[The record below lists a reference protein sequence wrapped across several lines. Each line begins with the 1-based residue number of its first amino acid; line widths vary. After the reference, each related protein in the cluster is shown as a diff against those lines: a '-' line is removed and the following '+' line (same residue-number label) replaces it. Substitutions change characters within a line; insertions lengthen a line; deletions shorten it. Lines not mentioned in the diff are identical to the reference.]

1 MTEFAAEGEAA
12 VATAGPGRR
21 VDASKL
27 LVGVAAALVGLMVVT
42 QLRLE
47 HIVPP
52 PSSTSRLLTLL
63 KAADERQTRLQ
74 AEVTQLHQE
83 LAQKLTAEAAAK
95 RLSQELTQAEI
106 LAGTVPVTGPGI
118 IIRWSNGTAPAAF
131 QIQDID
137 LLLLVNELR
146 AAGANAI
153 AINGQRIT
161 GQSEIR
167 NAANYIL
174 INNSQQ
180 AAPFTIEAIGPVS
193 TMVQAIELPGGLMD
207 QSVSEGRT
215 MKITTARSLT
225 LPSAVLTTPQYGRSA
240 VGGAGR

>member
-1 MTEFAAEGEAA
+1 MGGEAR
-12 VATAGPGRR
+12 VATAGTKTRL
-21 VDASKL
+21 DAPKIM
-27 LVGVAAALVGLMVVT
+27 VGLAALLVGLMVVT
-42 QLRLE
+42 QARLQ
-47 HIVPP
+47 HILPP
-52 PSSTSRLLTLL
+52 PSNTSRLLTLL
-63 KAADERQTRLQ
+63 RAADRRQLQLDDEVSRLRH
-74 AEVTQLHQE
+74 EVSV
-83 LAQKLTAEAAAK
+83 KLSEEAAAK

-118 IIRWSNGTAPAAF
+118 AIRWSNGTAPQAF

-137 LLLLVNELR
+137 LLLMVNELR
-146 AAGANAI
+146 ASGANAI
-153 AINGQRIT
+153 AVNGQRIT

-193 TMVQAIELPGGLMD
+193 TMVQAIELPGGLMS

-215 MKITTARSLT
+215 MKITTSRSLT
-225 LPSAVLTTPQYGRSA
+225 LPAAHIQAPQYGHSSSG
-240 VGGAGR
+240 GGAG